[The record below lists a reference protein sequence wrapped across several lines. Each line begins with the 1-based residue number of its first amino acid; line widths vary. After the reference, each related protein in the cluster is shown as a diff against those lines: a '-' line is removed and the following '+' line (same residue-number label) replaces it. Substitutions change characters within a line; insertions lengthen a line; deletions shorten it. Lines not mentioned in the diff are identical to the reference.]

1 MAPDQLQQKVFFDL
15 QYNLARHG
23 RENLQFLKP
32 SNFKFRFDDAG
43 REYAEICINE
53 STKNHPTTDLTVE
66 KQRPY
71 ATSKLSCPVKTL
83 KLYLSKLPQDIDI
96 LYCKSVTRK
105 SFNIDEETW
114 YTPKPLGLSTL
125 GRMMPIISEKLSLSQ
140 RYTNHNIR
148 ANVVT
153 LLSQN
158 GFQSRE
164 IMRLSWAQI

>member
-66 KQRPY
+66 KQRLY
-71 ATSKLSCPVKTL
+71 ATSKISCNISCPVKTL

-114 YTPKPLGLSTL
+114 YTPKPLGLPTL
-125 GRMMPIISEKLSLSQ
+125 GRMMPIISVKIKFISKI
-140 RYTNHNIR
+140 Y
-148 ANVVT
+148 
-153 LLSQN
+153 
-158 GFQSRE
+158 
-164 IMRLSWAQI
+164 